1 VHADRHKNHRPRRTW
16 DFLQSWSKFQRYL
29 SLLAGV
35 AALAVIIGLVI
46 LRNRPT
52 SPPGEVASANGMST
66 SAAPAVSP
74 STASTRGA
82 AQPGHGT
89 KPRPPTNPAPPTSR
103 ATKLS
108 GGLSIRV
115 VGNHF
120 VDGNGNTVRLLGANR
135 SGTQYACAEGTGVFD
150 GPSDDASIASMRKW
164 GFTAVRVNG
173 NEDCWLGINGV
184 PERYSGASY
193 RAAIGDYVR
202 RINAAGMYVIFDLHH
217 SAPGTTL
224 ATDQQPM
231 PDRDH
236 APAYWR
242 SVAEQFKNNNAVV
255 FDLYNEPYPDDNH
268 NTTAAWTCVR
278 DGGTCPGVHFTAAG
292 MQELVNAVRAA
303 GATNPIMIG
312 GPQYAGVVD
321 RWLTYKPNDPA
332 GQLAASIH
340 VYYQSRAN
348 PEWSPCY
355 LQQCWERTIAP
366 LVRRVPVVMG
376 EIGEHDC
383 GHSLIDPL
391 MSWNDRHGVS
401 YLAWAWFTGDCADE
415 PALISSYDGTPTA
428 AGAGLRSHLLSLRR

>member
-1 VHADRHKNHRPRRTW
+1 MQADSGGPGNQRSGRTPGFLRSRP
-16 DFLQSWSKFQRYL
+16 KFWRNL
-29 SLLAGV
+29 SLVAGV
-35 AALAVIIGLVI
+35 TAAVVIVGLVV
-46 LRNRPT
+46 LHSRTTGR
-52 SPPGEVASANGMST
+52 SGEVESASGTST
-66 SAAPAVSP
+66 SAAAVTS
-74 STASTRGA
+74 STVWTVRDVQA
-82 AQPGHGT
+82 GHGT
-89 KPRPPTNPAPPTSR
+89 RPGPPSSR
-103 ATKLS
+103 ATASGAPKQS

-115 VGNHF
+115 TGNHF
-120 VDGNGNTVRLLGANR
+120 VDGDGNTVHLHGANR
-135 SGTQYACAEGTGVFD
+135 SGTQYACAEARGIFD

-164 GFTAVRVNG
+164 GFNAVRVNG

-184 PERYSGASY
+184 PERYGGARY
-193 RAAIGDYVR
+193 RTAIGDYVR
-202 RINAAGMYVIFDLHH
+202 RINAAGLYVIFDLHH
-217 SAPGTTL
+217 SAPGGTL
-224 ATDQQPM
+224 ASGQQPM

-236 APAYWR
+236 APTYWR
-242 SVAEQFKNNNAVV
+242 SVAEQFKHNHAVI

-278 DGGTCPGVHFTAAG
+278 DGGTCPGVDFTAAG
-292 MQELVNAVRAA
+292 MQELVNAVRAT

-332 GQLAASIH
+332 RQLAASIH
-340 VYYQSRAN
+340 VYFQNRAD

-366 LVRRVPVVMG
+366 LARQVPVVMG

-391 MSWNDRHGVS
+391 MDWNDRHGVS
-401 YLAWAWFTGDCADE
+401 YLAWAWFTGDCAEE

-428 AGAGLRSHLLSLRR
+428 AGVGLRSHLLNPRR